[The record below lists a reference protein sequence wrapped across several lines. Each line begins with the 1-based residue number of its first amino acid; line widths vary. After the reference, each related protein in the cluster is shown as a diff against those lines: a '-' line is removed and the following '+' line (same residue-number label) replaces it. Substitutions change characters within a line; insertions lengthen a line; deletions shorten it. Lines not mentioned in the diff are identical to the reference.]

1 MRAPEFWD
9 RRDDGLAAAV
19 LAPVGH
25 LYGFSVQARF
35 ALARPERVPVP
46 VLCVGNLVV
55 GGAGKT
61 PVALSLGARLKERGL
76 SAHYLSRGYGGA
88 AAGPTRVD
96 PARHGCRDVG
106 DEALLLTRIAP
117 TWVAADRVTGARA
130 AVAAGAHAIIMD
142 DGFQNPSLAKD
153 VSLVVVDGGYGFGN
167 GRVMPAGPLREPLA
181 RGLARARAVVI
192 VGDDRTGVRDRIV
205 AAGFATL
212 PVLGARIVPGPEAEA
227 LTGRK
232 VIAFAGIGRP
242 AKFFATVRSVG
253 AKVVAAH
260 AFPDHH
266 IFPAGELRRLR
277 SEADGAGAVLV
288 TTAKDAA
295 RLPESERGTIQVLT
309 ITLSWDDEA
318 ALDAALKPMTT
329 SSRC

>member
-9 RRDDGLAAAV
+9 QRDGGAAPAM
-19 LAPVGH
+19 LAPFGA
-25 LYGFSVQARF
+25 LYALASRARF
-35 ALARPERVPVP
+35 ALARPERISVP
-46 VLCVGNLVV
+46 VLCVGNLVA

-96 PARHGCRDVG
+96 PIRHGCSEVG
-106 DEALLLTRIAP
+106 DEALLLARIAP
-117 TWVAADRVTGARA
+117 TWVAADRVAGARA
-130 AVAAGAHAIIMD
+130 AIAAGAHAIVMD

-153 VSLVVVDGGYGFGN
+153 VSLVVVDGAYGFGN

-181 RGLARARAVVI
+181 QGLARADAVVI
-192 VGDDRTGVRDRIV
+192 VGDDRTGARDRIV

-227 LTGRK
+227 LAGRK
-232 VIAFAGIGRP
+232 VVAFAGIGRP
-242 AKFFATVRSVG
+242 AKFFVTVRDVG

-266 IFPAGELRRLR
+266 VFSAGELRRLR
-277 SEADGAGAVLV
+277 SEAEGAGAVLV

-318 ALDAALKPMTT
+318 ALDAVLKPMTIP
-329 SSRC
+329 SRC